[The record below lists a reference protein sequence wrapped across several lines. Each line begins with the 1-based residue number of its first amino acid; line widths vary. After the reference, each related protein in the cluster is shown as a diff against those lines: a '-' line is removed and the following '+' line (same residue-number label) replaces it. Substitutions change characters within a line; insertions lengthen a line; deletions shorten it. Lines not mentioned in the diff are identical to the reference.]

1 MRCPRCDANVSD
13 TATLCSFCGQDLSVV
28 QYVRR
33 VSNAYYNIGLEKAE
47 VRDLSGAIV
56 VLKKSLQFDKKNTL

>member
-33 VSNAYYNIGLEKAE
+33 VSNSYYNMGL
-47 VRDLSGAIV
+47 
-56 VLKKSLQFDKKNTL
+56 